1 MYSYNYENTD
11 LQTMID
17 AATLRN
23 ISATW
28 ENLEEVKDAKRR
40 LDEAMNN
47 KEKQSQK
54 NNFTFIINDKVT
66 YHSIEDFRSLDAR
79 KLFVRL
85 TAQQKELERMETK
98 LSQMRDQYANG
109 NAATKQKLMPPILK
123 LEKQI
128 PVQRT
133 GNEDLTIQIRNLE
146 ITKINK

>member
-1 MYSYNYENTD
+1 
-11 LQTMID
+11 
-17 AATLRN
+17 
-23 ISATW
+23 
-28 ENLEEVKDAKRR
+28 
-40 LDEAMNN
+40 MNN

-98 LSQMRDQYANG
+98 LSQMRDQYAYG

-128 PVQRT
+128 PVQRA